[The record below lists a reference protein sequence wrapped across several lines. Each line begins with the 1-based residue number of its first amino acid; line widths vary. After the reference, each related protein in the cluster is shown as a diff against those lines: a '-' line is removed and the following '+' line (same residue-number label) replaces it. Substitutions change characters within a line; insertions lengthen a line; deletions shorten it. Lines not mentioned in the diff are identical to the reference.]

1 MNRRYAGTNRDS
13 KESLELPAI
22 FKLHP
27 GEELI
32 ESYLTGHLGQADK
45 DVVEVHLLLCNP
57 CRLLCA
63 ETEQCIRLLRVK
75 KERPS

>member
-1 MNRRYAGTNRDS
+1 M
-13 KESLELPAI
+13 ELPAI

-45 DVVEVHLLLCNP
+45 DVVEVHLLLCDP
-57 CRLLCA
+57 CRRLCA
-63 ETEQCIRLLRVK
+63 ETEEYVRAFRVNK
-75 KERPS
+75 QRPS